1 MNVINNT
8 INRMNFLILDV
19 SERINNY
26 SEDELS
32 AKPNP
37 VKWSKKEILG
47 HLCDSATN
55 NLSRF
60 IRAQLEDEPFRVVP
74 YRQDE
79 WVKLNGYNEM
89 KAERIVKLW
98 CALNLQITNVIS
110 RIPEEKLAV
119 KCDLGDSAFREGE
132 SEKNLLWLIED
143 YLIHMEYHLNQIFN

>member
-19 SERINNY
+19 SERINSY

-60 IRAQLEDEPFRVVP
+60 IRAQFEEEPFRVVP

-98 CALNLQITNVIS
+98 CALNLQIINVIS
-110 RIPEEKLAV
+110 RISEEKLAV

-143 YLIHMEYHLNQIFN
+143 YLVHMEYHLNQIFN

>member
-19 SERINNY
+19 SERI
-26 SEDELS
+26 SSIPEEELS

-47 HLCDSATN
+47 HLCDSAMN

-60 IRAQLEDEPFRVVP
+60 IRAQFEDEPFRVAP

-79 WVKLNGYNEM
+79 WVKLNAYNEM
-89 KAERIVKLW
+89 KAERIAALW
-98 CALNLQITNVIS
+98 STLNLQIISVIS
-110 RIPEEKLAV
+110 RIPADKLAV
-119 KCDLGDSAFREGE
+119 KCDLGEATLGE
-132 SEKNLLWLIED
+132 DETVKNLLWLIED
-143 YLIHMEYHLNQIFN
+143 YLVHMEYHLNQIFN